1 MLAAPG
7 IDSTSQSSLSP
18 EAKSNERLSDSL
30 LVASSQSTTQRS
42 ASLNGGEARLMMDCY
57 ESQTDSHGSRIRLKL
72 MLNHSAG
79 LQHSAAASDAT
90 L

>member
-7 IDSTSQSSLSP
+7 IDSTSQEHRTP

-30 LVASSQSTTQRS
+30 LVASSQSPSERS
-42 ASLNGGEARLMMDCY
+42 ASLARGAARLMMDCY

-72 MLNHSAG
+72 MLNHSAC
-79 LQHSAAASDAT
+79 LQHSAAAAQRT
-90 L
+90 A